1 MIKGELFILS
11 SPAGGGKT
19 TLSNLL
25 LKEIPNLV
33 RITTCTTRKPR
44 KGEKNGVDYFF
55 LTKEQFEEMIKND
68 ELLEYAIIHGNYY
81 GTPKKLVLEEIEKGN
96 DVLLIIDVQGMRHIK
111 KKFENLT
118 TVFLIPPSFEELV
131 NRMKKRGDSEEEI
144 KRRLET
150 AKKELPAWREYDYIV
165 INDIIEK
172 TKERLKWIIL
182 SSRLK
187 TKRFSPEVLEDKVLK
202 SLMNNEE
209 NSF

>member
-68 ELLEYAIIHGNYY
+68 ELLEYAIVHGNYY